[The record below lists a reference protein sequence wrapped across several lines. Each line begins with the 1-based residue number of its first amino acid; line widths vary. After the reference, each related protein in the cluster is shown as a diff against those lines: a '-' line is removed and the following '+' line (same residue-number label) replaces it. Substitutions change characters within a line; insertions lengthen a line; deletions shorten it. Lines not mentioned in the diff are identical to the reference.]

1 MPRYFTT
8 EAIGSSLF
16 SSIGSVAL
24 KPKAFFKGLDQ
35 TDSYRNSI
43 LFLLLLLSVP
53 ALVDSYQ
60 IDSEHLAIMFPV
72 MEGLG
77 LLSAWLWAGYIYWC
91 IKLFTDHELDHAS
104 AFQLAAYSSIP
115 LLLDVAP
122 ILLLPAFIWQLYLVR
137 QGLIQYAGIDRS
149 SANVMMA
156 VPVVLLI
163 ALFIAAIMM
172 LALMGMD
179 VVTPYLQ

>member
-8 EAIGSSLF
+8 DAIGSTLF
-16 SSIGSVAL
+16 SSIFSVAL
-24 KPKAFFKGLDQ
+24 KPKLFFKELNQ

-43 LFLLLLLSVP
+43 LFILLLLVLP
-53 ALVDSYQ
+53 AFIDSYQ

-77 LLSAWLWAGYIYWC
+77 LLFVWLWAGYIYWC
-91 IKLFTDHELDHAS
+91 IKLFTEHEFDHTS

-115 LLLDVAP
+115 LLLDISP
-122 ILLLPAFIWQLYLVR
+122 ILFVPAFIWQLYLIR
-137 QGLIQYAGIDRS
+137 QGLILHAGIDQY
-149 SANVMMA
+149 SANMMMA
-156 VPVVLLI
+156 APVIMLV

-172 LALMGMD
+172 LALMGLD
-179 VVTPYLQ
+179 VVTPYLE

>member
-24 KPKAFFKGLDQ
+24 KPKAFFEGLDQ
-35 TDSYRNSI
+35 TDGYRNSMV
-43 LFLLLLLSVP
+43 FLLLLLAVP
-53 ALVDSYQ
+53 AFVDSYQ

-72 MEGLG
+72 MEGIG
-77 LLSAWLWAGYIYWC
+77 LLLVWLWAGYIYWC

-122 ILLLPAFIWQLYLVR
+122 ILFVPAFIWQLYLIR
-137 QGLIQYAGIDRS
+137 RGLILHAGIERS
-149 SANVMMA
+149 SANMMMA
-156 VPVVLLI
+156 VPVVMLI

-172 LALMGMD
+172 LALMGLD
-179 VVTPYLQ
+179 VVTPYLR